1 MHRPR
6 SPWTD
11 CRLHIHI
18 HEALRCLISGGFLC
32 ASTQAKECM
41 PAGKGRRAAC
51 LPMYIHIHTHIH
63 GGDDRHELW
72 AQSSCQPREREHG
85 PHGRSGVSKT
95 SHPRRREMR
104 WAETESTAGRIC
116 PCIITTH
123 AGCQGPDVRLVTYM
137 MVIYAHN
144 HGYVRSNI
152 IK

>member
-63 GGDDRHELW
+63 GGTTDMNYGHSPPVSHAREIMDRMDVW
-72 AQSSCQPREREHG
+72 A
-85 PHGRSGVSKT
+85 
-95 SHPRRREMR
+95 
-104 WAETESTAGRIC
+104 
-116 PCIITTH
+116 
-123 AGCQGPDVRLVTYM
+123 
-137 MVIYAHN
+137 
-144 HGYVRSNI
+144 
-152 IK
+152 